1 MHWQQIIPVV
11 IVAALGAFVLF
22 TLYSDRAN

>member
-11 IVAALGAFVLF
+11 IVAALGAFVL
-22 TLYSDRAN
+22 LALCRGRAN